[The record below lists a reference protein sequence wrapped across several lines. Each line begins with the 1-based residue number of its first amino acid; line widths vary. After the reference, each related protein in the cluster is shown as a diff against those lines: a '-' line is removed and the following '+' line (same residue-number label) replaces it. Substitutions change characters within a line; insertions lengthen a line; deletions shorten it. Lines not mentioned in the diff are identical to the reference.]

1 MFNAAPQPKHVDFRR
16 GLGPQAQQMFE
27 TTGFQAH
34 RLGDLH
40 WLLSLPR
47 ESLCR
52 VGSGRSELSGCL
64 RSPVQT
70 GGGECPF
77 RLWLEQERNFA
88 GQLARSLGKTAGTA
102 GGLREALQPSGGDSA
117 ADPPPPSAH
126 PGSSAED
133 DGGREQ
139 MGPAR
144 TRAPAPRHSLGFE
157 SLALFCLGS
166 GVRGAGPLAPARQR
180 ERVEGPLR
188 YRSHRRRAHRGDP
201 CPAPR
206 PRPRRRCRSRW
217 RHPRPGWAC

>member
-1 MFNAAPQPKHVDFRR
+1 MGEATGRCLSPLGLLVRLLLRPQARTHPPRASVQASGRVFNAAPQPKHVDFRR
-16 GLGPQAQQMFE
+16 GLGPQARQMFE

-52 VGSGRSELSGCL
+52 VGSGRSELRGCL

-126 PGSSAED
+126 PP
-133 DGGREQ
+133 R
-139 MGPAR
+139 AR
-144 TRAPAPRHSLGFE
+144 PT
-157 SLALFCLGS
+157 
-166 GVRGAGPLAPARQR
+166 
-180 ERVEGPLR
+180 
-188 YRSHRRRAHRGDP
+188 
-201 CPAPR
+201 
-206 PRPRRRCRSRW
+206 
-217 RHPRPGWAC
+217 PRPGFREPRFILPWVGG